1 MKPERW
7 KQIEKIYD
15 AAGELSEAP
24 LQERAL
30 PHSDGN
36 AGNQSL

>member
-15 AAGELSEAP
+15 AALEFEASR
-24 LQERAL
+24 RASFL
-30 PHSDGN
+30 DQACEIFKPSRV
-36 AGNQSL
+36 